1 MSHRKNPIPTPVRE
15 ALSAAVFLGPL
26 VLIIGLGFF
35 IAGNVE
41 DGREVRRQ
49 AKARDAILNTDDC

>member
-1 MSHRKNPIPTPVRE
+1 MPFGNFSVGEE

-41 DGREVRRQ
+41 EGREVRRQ